1 MRYSKK
7 VNVSQ
12 RKKETTKK
20 KQNKTNKTRR
30 TILNITKFPEQ
41 AASPLLSIK
50 EVAPSVPSIL

>member
-12 RKKETTKK
+12 RKKETT
-20 KQNKTNKTRR
+20 TKTRR